1 MFRRILGLCIA
12 VLLMFGFVASEAQ
25 ASETFTLRVLADLST
40 FDVTPGAAGGGV
52 PFYVTGTICEETTIG
67 DPSCT
72 SIGDFFCWGWIPPVG
87 APVVSQEYHLFG
99 RGKIQTQG
107 LEDEGPRAVVG
118 GTGDFSEVS
127 GEATSVDLS
136 AFPPEFTITFDLED
150 ADDDSD

>member
-1 MFRRILGLCIA
+1 MFGKTLGLSIA
-12 VLLMFGFVASEAQ
+12 VLLMIGFIASEAQ
-25 ASETFTLRVLADLST
+25 ASETFTLRVLADFSS

-52 PFYVTGTICEETTIG
+52 PFYVAGAICADTTIG
-67 DPSCT
+67 DPCAP
-72 SIGDFFCWGWIPPVG
+72 IGDFHCWGWIPPSGVG
-87 APVVSQEYHLFG
+87 LVSQEYHLFG

-136 AFPPEFTITFDLED
+136 PFPPEFTITFDLED